1 MFGFLSRMFST
12 TMSLSNRAFNY
23 ITTGKYTQNTGLAG
37 VEEISTVYACFK
49 LLSQSVSQMRMGLKD
64 KDGKDYQDK
73 LGWWRL
79 LRTKPN
85 NIQSWND
92 ILSTTEYHRSKYGNA
107 FWRKRHNKKTGQIE
121 SIQLLNP
128 ADMYNWKYDHK
139 SDLVFYTFNITEPSS
154 GAVIE
159 NVTLSSDEVVH
170 FKAITDN
177 GILGLAPLAA
187 ISINMGVFS
196 KALQTTDNYYEN
208 GALGVQVLET
218 LQVPKGSAV
227 AKDIKEEA
235 IELKDNYFGFRNTGS
250 IIPLPPGTSI
260 KNVSN
265 NFKDADMIAM
275 LHFNKKEFASVFSI
289 PLYMLAEP
297 ELASNGVQQQSEAYL
312 QNTINPILRIYA
324 DAMNANILNEED
336 QLNGVN
342 FRFDTSDFVLEDLKT
357 RSEAMKN
364 LVGHGMATPRQA
376 ATKLGFRVDNP
387 SKFLDLHYMQGQY
400 SALELTEEL
409 ETIKQQKADKVN
421 PDNKA
426 EKVKGN
432 PDNEP
437 VKKKE
442 KEVKDD

>member
-12 TMSLSNRAFNY
+12 TMTLTNRAFNY
-23 ITTGKYTQNTGLAG
+23 LVTGKYTQNTGLTG
-37 VEEISTVYACFK
+37 VEEISTIYACFK
-49 LLSQSVSQMRMGLKD
+49 LLSQSISQMRIGLTD
-64 KDGKDYQDK
+64 KDGKEYKDT
-73 LGWWRL
+73 LGWWKL
-79 LRTKPN
+79 LKTKPN
-85 NIQSWND
+85 RYQSWND
-92 ILSTTEYHRSKYGNA
+92 VLSTTEYHRSKYGNG
-107 FWRKRHNKKTGQIE
+107 FWRKKHNKNTGKID
-121 SIQLLNP
+121 SIQVLNP
-128 ADMYNWKYDHK
+128 ADLYNWQLRG
-139 SDLVFYTFNITEPSS
+139 DLVFYYFKITEPST
-154 GAVIE
+154 GAMVEDVVLTSNDI
-159 NVTLSSDEVVH
+159 VH

-187 ISINMGVFS
+187 VALNMAVFS

-208 GALGVQVLET
+208 GALGLQVLET

-227 AKDIKEEA
+227 SKDIKEEA
-235 IELKDNYFGFRNTGS
+235 EALKENYFGFRNSGS

-324 DAMNANILNEED
+324 DAMNACILSEKE
-336 QLNGVN
+336 QLAGVN

-387 SKFLDLHYMQGQY
+387 SEFLDMHYMQGQY
-400 SALELTEEL
+400 VALEMTGLKETVKQGKEVKEEPKK
-409 ETIKQQKADKVN
+409 ED
-421 PDNKA
+421 
-426 EKVKGN
+426 VKKDSIN
-432 PDNEP
+432 N
-437 VKKKE
+437 KKE
-442 KEVKDD
+442 KKDGTE

>member
-1 MFGFLSRMFST
+1 MFGFLSRMFSA
-12 TMSLSNRAFNY
+12 TMAMTNRAFNY
-23 ITTGKYTQNTGLAG
+23 ITTGKYTQNTGLTG
-37 VEEISTVYACFK
+37 VEEISTIYACFK
-49 LLSQSVSQMRMGLKD
+49 LLSQSISQMKIGLTD
-64 KDGKDYQDK
+64 KDGKEYQDR
-73 LGWWRL
+73 LGWWKL

-85 NIQSWND
+85 KHQSWND
-92 ILSTTEYHRSKYGNA
+92 VLSTTEYHRSKYGNA
-107 FWRKRHNKKTGQIE
+107 FWWKRHNSGTGQVK
-121 SIQLLNP
+121 SIYVINP
-128 ADMYNWKYDHK
+128 ADLYNWRYDFK
-139 SDLVFYTFNITEPSS
+139 TDTVWYYFKLTEPST
-154 GAVIE
+154 GGLIRDLTV
-159 NVTLSSDEVVH
+159 SSKDIVH

-177 GILGLAPLAA
+177 GVLGLAPLAA
-187 ISINMGVFS
+187 LALNMAVFS

-235 IELKDNYFGFRNTGS
+235 KELKDEYFGFRNTGS

-297 ELASNGVQQQSEAYL
+297 ELASNGVQQQTEAYL
-312 QNTINPILRIYA
+312 QNTVNPILRIYA
-324 DAMNANILNEED
+324 DAMNANILTEEE
-336 QLNGVN
+336 QLKGVN

-387 SKFLDLHYMQGQY
+387 SKFLDMHYMQGQY
-400 SALELTEEL
+400 VALELTGTQ
-409 ETIKQQKADKVN
+409 ETLK
-421 PDNKA
+421 
-426 EKVKGN
+426 KG
-432 PDNEP
+432 
-437 VKKKE
+437 
-442 KEVKDD
+442 KEVKGDKETDKPDNVSDKSKKEEVKND